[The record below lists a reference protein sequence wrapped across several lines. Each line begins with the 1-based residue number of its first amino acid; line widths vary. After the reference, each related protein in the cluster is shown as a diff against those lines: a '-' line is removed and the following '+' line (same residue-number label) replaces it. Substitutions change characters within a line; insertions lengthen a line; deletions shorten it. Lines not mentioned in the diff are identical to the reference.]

1 MGRVDNVSGVW
12 VPDFPGDI
20 VSVDNMDTPPK
31 PEAPITVCA
40 HCRKPLTAFEV
51 KATFE
56 GMLTVWDSREKRSG
70 VTLDYCADGL
80 REVEEAIQ
88 TSIRDALER
97 DEKIRAMDAE
107 DKLKIGGRPT

>member
-1 MGRVDNVSGVW
+1 MGHVDNVSGVW

-20 VSVDNMDTPPK
+20 VSVDNMETPPV
-31 PEAPITVCA
+31 EAPISICA
-40 HCRKPLTAFEV
+40 HCRKPLKAWEI

-56 GMLTVWDSREKRSG
+56 GTLIVWDTRQKRPG

-80 REVEEAIQ
+80 REIEEAIQ

-97 DEKIRAMDAE
+97 EEKIRAMDAE
-107 DKLKIGGRPT
+107 DNLKLRGKPT